1 MSPTPCLPCGGTQT
15 VNVPG
20 TPGQSAY
27 AVATNQFTIPSVN
40 QNVVVS
46 VNQTSSFLEGQNVYV
61 GLATSNGANFQVASI
76 QSPYTITLKYLG
88 FSGDLAAATV
98 VPAGYLVVPGTGNIG
113 SLTSQGFTTTTANFN
128 IATSVTI
135 SVVSAAAFQIGQN
148 VFIANATQR
157 INGIVTAVPSSSSL
171 TITVLNFPGDSPSGT
186 INSGALVAPGS
197 GNNTSFGTATR
208 LASQFAIPGA
218 NATAT
223 ATVFAFNAQGGTT
236 GPKFVVLYALDGS
249 GFYGTYAV
257 STSSSTALGL
267 RPLLLPGE
275 SQSGTFPVGSL
286 VIPVVAPNQG
296 FAPGIAGD
304 LTGVQLA
311 VTATSVS
318 GDGYTL
324 TASQATVI
332 FGTLPGTT
340 IQITLPL
347 AGTYVVFA
355 SANVNMVD
363 ATFAANQIVTVSVGA
378 GGTGVT
384 SYPGAATGVVNT
396 PIVTTKTYTLTALPL
411 GPLTVVV
418 GTSGVGTVTMQ
429 ASITALPTNSPTG
442 SVELQQATL
451 YAVKIA

>member
-20 TPGQSAY
+20 SPGLSAY
-27 AVATNQFTIPSVN
+27 AVVTNQFTIPAVN
-40 QNVVVS
+40 QNVTVS

-61 GLATSNGANFQVASI
+61 GLATSDGANFQVASI

-98 VPAGYLVVPGTGNIG
+98 IPSGYLVVPGTGNIG
-113 SLTSQGFTTTTANFN
+113 SLTSQGFTTTTAPFN

-135 SVVSAAAFQIGQN
+135 SVVASAAFQIDQQ

-157 INGIVTAVPSSSSL
+157 INGIVTAVPSSTSL

-186 INSGALVAPGS
+186 ITTGALVTAGS
-197 GNNTSFGTATR
+197 GNNISFGTATT
-208 LASQFAIPGA
+208 LASSFAIPGA
-218 NATAT
+218 NSTGT
-223 ATVFAFNAQGGTT
+223 ATVFGFNAVGAVGPRFVLIYSPTGGT
-236 GPKFVVLYALDGS
+236 LYATFACS
-249 GFYGTYAV
+249 A
-257 STSSSTALGL
+257 SSSTSLTL

-286 VIPVVAPNQG
+286 VIPVVVPSQG

-304 LTGVQLA
+304 PTGVQLA

-324 TASQATVI
+324 TASAANVV
-332 FGTLPGTT
+332 FGSLPGTT

-363 ATFAANQIVTVSVGA
+363 ATFSANQIVSVSVGA

-384 SYPGAATGVVNT
+384 SYPGAASGVVNT
-396 PIVTTKTYTLTALPL
+396 PIVTTKTYTLTALPI

-429 ASITALPTNSPTG
+429 AFISALPTNSPTG
-442 SVELQQATL
+442 MVELQQATL
-451 YAVKIA
+451 YAIKIA